1 MWVSVT
7 ERHNAGLRGCPIAF
21 VYDITRHACPL
32 KTSCASCEL
41 AWPACLMLLP
51 MVARRSGMSRFAKIP
66 ADHIAH
72 SGSVGL
78 AEEAHCVG
86 YSMLACCCSCK
97 SQACTGAMSV
107 TAAKSRSW
115 RLVYAF
121 SLEGEEPLSPP
132 MMLMALILTAP
143 LKGMVM
149 SSSASSSLLS
159 SVVAGSWRRSGQ
171 ARNTCLALPA
181 VASFRQ
187 AT

>member
-1 MWVSVT
+1 MPPQNKRCFMRL
-7 ERHNAGLRGCPIAF
+7 E
-21 VYDITRHACPL
+21 
-32 KTSCASCEL
+32 
-41 AWPACLMLLP
+41 WPACLMMLPLL
-51 MVARRSGMSRFAKIP
+51 ARTSGMNEFAKTLTGH
-66 ADHIAH
+66 AVH
-72 SGSVGL
+72 SGSIGW
-78 AEEAHCVG
+78 ADEAHCVG
-86 YSMLACCCSCK
+86 YSMLACCCSCR
-97 SQACTGAMSV
+97 SQACTGAISV

-132 MMLMALILTAP
+132 MMLMALIFTAP
-143 LKGMVM
+143 LNGMVM

>member
-1 MWVSVT
+1 MSPQNKRCFMPGVV
-7 ERHNAGLRGCPIAF
+7 
-21 VYDITRHACPL
+21 
-32 KTSCASCEL
+32 
-41 AWPACLMLLP
+41 WPACLMMLP
-51 MVARRSGMSRFAKIP
+51 LVARRSGMSESAKIL
-66 ADHIAH
+66 AEHAAH
-72 SGSVGL
+72 SGSIGL

-86 YSMLACCCSCK
+86 YSMLACCCSCR

-121 SLEGEEPLSPP
+121 SLEGEEPSCPP

-159 SVVAGSWRRSGQ
+159 SAVSGS
-171 ARNTCLALPA
+171 
-181 VASFRQ
+181 
-187 AT
+187 